1 MGRPKNY
8 LREEALDAAVELFRR
23 RGYAGSS
30 IRDLCAAMGVPP
42 RSLYAEFGDKQGLF
56 VEALGADL
64 ERRERSYRNALG
76 RAPLGFSRIE
86 DYFRG
91 LSFTDSGRSGL
102 AAVAA
107 VERESISEAARERLD
122 EFHNRARQ
130 LFEDNVRCGQLSGQL
145 PAGLDAES
153 VAEMLLVFDQGLAS
167 AATSPPWRECLA
179 GAVVALLTTLR
190 ASGSD

>member
-56 VEALGADL
+56 FEALGVDL
-64 ERRERSYRNALG
+64 ERREKSRRTTLG

-86 DYFRG
+86 EYFRG
-91 LSFTDSGRSGL
+91 FSFADSGQGGL

-107 VERESISEAARERLD
+107 VERESISEASRARLD
-122 EFHNRARQ
+122 ESQERAHR
-130 LFEDNVRCGQLSGQL
+130 LFEDNVRCGRLSARM
-145 PAGLDAES
+145 PEGLDAEGA
-153 VAEMLLVFDQGLAS
+153 AEMLLIFDLGLAQ
-167 AATSPPWRECLA
+167 AAASPQRREGLV
-179 GAVVALLTTLR
+179 GAVAALLTTLR
-190 ASGSD
+190 SSGSD